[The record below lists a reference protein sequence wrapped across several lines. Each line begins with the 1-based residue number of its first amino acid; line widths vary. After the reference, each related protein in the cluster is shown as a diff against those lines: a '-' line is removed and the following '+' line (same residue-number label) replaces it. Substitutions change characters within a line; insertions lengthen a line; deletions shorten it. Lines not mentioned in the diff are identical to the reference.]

1 MSLRI
6 RLAPF
11 ARTGA
16 HLVDLALR
24 ELHDAVAAVIADVR
38 REVVIRGVEL
48 EDGVEKVVAHGLGY
62 AYSHVSVSP
71 VRGASTSGRVEEVEA
86 TAAQRKDRLT
96 LVANGFGATV
106 TVDLRV
112 T

>member
-1 MSLRI
+1 MGLRV

-11 ARTGA
+11 TRTGV
-16 HLVDLALR
+16 HLVDLAMR
-24 ELHDAVAAVIADVR
+24 SLHEAMESIIDHVR
-38 REVVIRGVEL
+38 REVILRDVEIPNGGGVT
-48 EDGVEKVVAHGLGY
+48 VPHGLGY

-71 VRGASTSGRVEEVEA
+71 VRGASSTGRIAEDRTVDAKKFV
-86 TAAQRKDRLT
+86 RLT
-96 LVANGFGATV
+96 ATGFGAAV